1 MRIAIVAATV
11 LLAACGSSD
20 NAATPAP
27 DQSYYATETEQPPAQ
42 TVSAPTIRKIS
53 DAELATALGSEC
65 PAVTKS
71 EYKGKTDDQVFYAV
85 QCGSREILL
94 GINFDGSTKGV
105 PCSLAETL
113 NTPCW
118 TPWPESDQQK

>member
-1 MRIAIVAATV
+1 MRIAIVAATMI
-11 LLAACGSSD
+11 LAACGPSD
-20 NAATPAP
+20 DAAMPAP
-27 DQSYYATETEQPPAQ
+27 DQSTYTTEAEQPPA
-42 TVSAPTIRKIS
+42 PTDTGPVIRKVS

-85 QCGSREILL
+85 QCGSRETLL

-105 PCSLAETL
+105 PCELSKKLGS
-113 NTPCW
+113 PCW
-118 TPWPESDQQK
+118 KPWPDSK

>member
-1 MRIAIVAATV
+1 MRITIVAATV

-20 NAATPAP
+20 DVTTPAP
-27 DQSYYATETEQPPAQ
+27 DQSTYTTEFEQPRAPTDAG
-42 TVSAPTIRKIS
+42 PTIRKVS

-71 EYKGKTDDQVFYAV
+71 DYKGKTDNEVFYAV
-85 QCGSREILL
+85 QCGSRETLL

-105 PCSLAETL
+105 PCELSDKLGS
-113 NTPCW
+113 PCW
-118 TPWPESDQQK
+118 KPWPDSK